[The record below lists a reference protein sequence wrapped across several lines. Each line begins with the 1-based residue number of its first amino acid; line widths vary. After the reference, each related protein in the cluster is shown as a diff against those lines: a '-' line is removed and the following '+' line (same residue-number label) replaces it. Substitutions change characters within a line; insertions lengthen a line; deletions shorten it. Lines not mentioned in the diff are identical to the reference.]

1 MSFVVKYKD
10 SKSNAR
16 IGTINTKSGEIE
28 TPVFLPVCTTGAPK
42 ALTVDSINS
51 LGFDSII
58 VNAYH
63 LFLRP
68 GHKNIK
74 DFGGL
79 HSFLNWKGNIVTD
92 SGGFQIFSLSSSAK
106 IEDHGVHFKSFID
119 GTNHLITPELS
130 IDIQE
135 ALDSDIMM
143 ILDDCP
149 KSDSEYNMMINSIN
163 RTRDWAI
170 RCKESKQSS
179 NLLFG
184 IVQGG
189 TYKDLR
195 KLSAEHMNE
204 IGFDGYAI
212 GGLGLGEHQDLI
224 YEITDYTCS
233 LLPKDKPRYSMG
245 IGKPEDIVNS
255 VAMGVD
261 IIDCVVP
268 TRNARNGTL
277 FTSRGKINI
286 KNKVYSMSDNPI
298 DPNCNCYVCENYS
311 IGYIRHLYLSKE
323 IAALS
328 LMSLSNL
335 YFYNQ
340 LINSIKQSIKEGTFV
355 DFKENF
361 FKEYQNEEN

>member
-10 SKSNAR
+10 SNSNAR
-16 IGTINTKSGEIE
+16 VGTLRTSSGEIE
-28 TPVFLPVCTTGAPK
+28 TPVFMPVCTGGVPK
-42 ALTVDSINS
+42 ALSIDALS
-51 LGFDSII
+51 SIGFNLIV

-68 GHKNIK
+68 CHKEIK

-79 HSFLNWKGNIVTD
+79 HSFLNWKGAILTD
-92 SGGFQIFSLSSSAK
+92 SGGFQIFSLSSSAT
-106 IEDHGVHFKSFID
+106 IEDEGVSFKSFID
-119 GTNHLITPELS
+119 GSTNLITPELS
-130 IDIQE
+130 IKIQE
-135 ALDSDIMM
+135 SLGSDLMM

-261 IIDCVVP
+261 IFDCVVP
-268 TRNARNGTL
+268 TR
-277 FTSRGKINI
+277 
-286 KNKVYSMSDNPI
+286 
-298 DPNCNCYVCENYS
+298 
-311 IGYIRHLYLSKE
+311 
-323 IAALS
+323 LS
-328 LMSLSNL
+328 L
-335 YFYNQ
+335 
-340 LINSIKQSIKEGTFV
+340 IHI
-355 DFKENF
+355 
-361 FKEYQNEEN
+361 